1 MAEGVVGLMDRH
13 FVSLFD
19 EEEDRRCEG
28 GIEVGKRF
36 QMAGGLGNFPGMS
49 ERYAD
54 IALNSPVRRLFT
66 YRVPD
71 GMDPTTGQRI
81 RVPLRRE
88 VVLGIV
94 VHLHDRTPSFRTRP
108 IHSLVDDE
116 PVVNPGQMELAIW
129 IHRFYF
135 CSMGQILQ
143 TILPSGLNL
152 LGEKRIHTEPR
163 QESPSKDLN
172 EIIELLSEREYTLKE
187 ARSRWR
193 EGTDRKRLNR
203 LLREGWASV
212 VEDPAG
218 PGPPP
223 IQKGLS
229 WSDRASDGSI
239 VSLVRQG
246 RTAKWKEVLKQLWD
260 EKKLPD
266 TYSHLLE
273 LDGITRYSLDRLA
286 EEELVDV
293 VEIDPAVSTDA
304 ALETPVK
311 DPHTL
316 RGAQVEAGKAV
327 CEALDQDSFQSF
339 LLHGVTGSGKTEVY
353 IHALEHALGQ
363 DRGGIVLVPEIALT
377 PQTVFRFR
385 SVFGS
390 KVAVLH
396 SRMSDRERLD
406 AWNALRDGRARI
418 AIGPR
423 SAIFAPVHNLGL
435 IIVDEEH
442 DGSYKQIDPAPRY
455 HARDVAIM
463 RAWQEG
469 GVALLGSA
477 TPALGSYHAALRGKH
492 RLLELPDRPFGE
504 MPEVRVLD
512 LKQYRSAMRGPLT
525 VELAKAME
533 RALEDGEQVILLYN
547 RRGFA
552 SYLICT
558 DCGHIPQSPGS
569 SVSLTYH
576 SQRELLRCHYTGYS
590 RPRDRQCES
599 CGGPNLIPMG
609 SGTQQ
614 IEEEIAALFPDRTLL
629 RMDRD
634 TTSGRHAHQRLYEQ
648 FLNGEAQIL
657 IGTQLVAKG
666 LDFPNVTVVGV
677 LHAETE
683 LAFPSWRAG
692 ERMFQL
698 LSQVAG
704 RAGRARKPGTV
715 YVQTWKPEHRSIQ
728 CAKRHD
734 YKGFATAELAERQAL
749 AYPPWSRMVVFHIR
763 DQEEQMAQ
771 EAAACVAQSARAET
785 RDGAVLGPSP
795 SVIEQV
801 NGRWNWEVTLKLHP
815 ARDDREIEAILTTI
829 MERYGKTK
837 PEGAGRVQIQV
848 DVDAIE

>member
-1 MAEGVVGLMDRH
+1 
-13 FVSLFD
+13 
-19 EEEDRRCEG
+19 
-28 GIEVGKRF
+28 
-36 QMAGGLGNFPGMS
+36 MAGGLGSFPAMP

-54 IALNSPVRRLFT
+54 IALYSPVRRLFT
-66 YRVPD
+66 YRIPD
-71 GMDPTTGQRI
+71 GVEPSLGHRV
-81 RVPLRRE
+81 RVPLRRD

-94 VHLHDRTPSFRTRP
+94 VHIHDRKPSFRTRP
-108 IHSLVDDE
+108 IHSLVDEE
-116 PVVNPGQMELAIW
+116 PVVNPDQLELAVW

-143 TILPSGLNL
+143 TLLPAGLNL
-152 LGEKRIHTEPR
+152 SGEKRVYPGER
-163 QESPSKDLN
+163 QEAPPDELRAM
-172 EIIELLSEREYTLKE
+172 IEQLQERPRSLKE

-193 EGTDRKRLNR
+193 EGSDRKRLNR
-203 LLREGWASV
+203 LLREEWVSV
-212 VEDPAG
+212 IEDPAG
-218 PGPPP
+218 PGAPQP
-223 IQKGLS
+223 QKGLR
-229 WSDRASDGSI
+229 WSDRASDRSVETCIG
-239 VSLVRQG
+239 QG
-246 RTAKWKEVLKQLWD
+246 RTSKWKQTLDRLWS
-260 EKKLPD
+260 EKRLPD
-266 TYSHLLE
+266 TYSRLLE
-273 LDGITRYSLDRLA
+273 IEGITRYTLDRIS
-286 EEELVDV
+286 EESLVDV
-293 VEIDPAVSTDA
+293 VEIEPEDPVIVDA
-304 ALETPVK
+304 EEGSGREPN
-311 DPHTL
+311 PL
-316 RGAQVEAGKAV
+316 RGAQIEAGDAV
-327 CEALDQDSFQSF
+327 CKALDQEKFQSF

-353 IHALEHALGQ
+353 IHALSHALRQG
-363 DRGGIVLVPEIALT
+363 RGGIVLVPEIALT
-377 PQTVFRFR
+377 PQTVSRFR

-390 KVAVLH
+390 NVAVLH
-396 SRMSDRERLD
+396 SRLSDRERLD
-406 AWNALRDGRARI
+406 AWNRLRTGEARI

-423 SAIFAPVHNLGL
+423 SAIFAPVQRPGL

-463 RAWQEG
+463 RAWQQG

-525 VELAKAME
+525 VELAEAME
-533 RALEDGEQVILLYN
+533 KALAENEQVILLYN

-576 SQRELLRCHYTGYS
+576 RKQELLRCHYTGYS
-590 RPRDRQCES
+590 RPRDRVCES
-599 CGGPNLIPMG
+599 CGSQNLVPMG

-614 IEEEIAALFPDRTLL
+614 IEEEIARLFPDRTLL

-648 FLNGEAQIL
+648 FLRGDADIL

-677 LHAETE
+677 LQAETE

-704 RAGRARKPGTV
+704 RAGRAKKPGTV
-715 YVQTWKPEHRSIQ
+715 YVQTWKPDHRSVRF
-728 CAKRHD
+728 AERHD
-734 YKGFATAELAERQAL
+734 YKGFASAELAERQSL
-749 AYPPWSRMVVFHIR
+749 AYPPWSRMVVFHVR
-763 DQEEQMAQ
+763 DQEERITQRV
-771 EAAACVAQSARAET
+771 AASLARTARAET
-785 RDGAVLGPSP
+785 REGAVLGPSP

-815 ARDDREIEAILTTI
+815 ARDDRAIEEVLTAI
-829 MERYGKTK
+829 MERYEREK
-837 PEGAGRVQIQV
+837 PEGSGRVQIQI

>member
-1 MAEGVVGLMDRH
+1 
-13 FVSLFD
+13 
-19 EEEDRRCEG
+19 
-28 GIEVGKRF
+28 
-36 QMAGGLGNFPGMS
+36 MS
-49 ERYAD
+49 QRYAD
-54 IALNSPVRRLFT
+54 IALYSPVRRLFT
-66 YRVPD
+66 YRIPEGLELECGHRV
-71 GMDPTTGQRI
+71 

-94 VHLHDRTPSFRTRP
+94 VHLHNRKPTFQTRP
-108 IHSLVDDE
+108 IHSLVDED
-116 PVVNPGQMELAIW
+116 PVVKNDQLELAIW

-143 TILPSGLNL
+143 TLLPAGLNL
-152 LGEKRIHTEPR
+152 TGEKRVSMIDR
-163 QESPSKDLN
+163 QDPIPADL
-172 EIIELLSEREYTLKE
+172 ETMVKQLHEGTHSLKE

-193 EGTDRKRLNR
+193 EGRDRKRLNR
-203 LLREGWASV
+203 LLREGWALV
-212 VEDPAG
+212 VEDPIG
-218 PGPPP
+218 PGTPRP
-223 IQKGLS
+223 QKGLR
-229 WSDRASDGSI
+229 WSGQASDTTI
-239 VSLVRQG
+239 EALVNRG
-246 RTAKWKEVLKQLWD
+246 RSNKWKKTLDRLWN
-260 EKKLPD
+260 EKLLPD
-266 TYSHLLE
+266 TYSRLME
-273 LDGITRYSLDRLA
+273 QEDVTRYSLDRIA
-286 EEELVDV
+286 EEPLVEV
-293 VEIDPAVSTDA
+293 VEIEPADPQNGTVEKARKEPNS
-304 ALETPVK
+304 
-311 DPHTL
+311 L
-316 RGAQVEAGKAV
+316 RGVQIEAGDAV
-327 CEALDQDSFQSF
+327 CQALDKGAFQSF

-353 IHALEHALGQ
+353 IHALAHALRQG
-363 DRGGIVLVPEIALT
+363 RGGIVLVPEIALT

-390 KVAVLH
+390 EVAVLH
-396 SRMSDRERLD
+396 SRLSDRERLD
-406 AWNALRDGRARI
+406 AWNRIREGQARI

-423 SAIFAPVHNLGL
+423 SAVFAPIQRLGL

-463 RAWQEG
+463 RAWQQDA
-469 GVALLGSA
+469 VVLLGSA
-477 TPALGSYHAALRGKH
+477 TPALGSWHAALRGKH

-504 MPEVRVLD
+504 MPEVRILD

-525 VELAKAME
+525 VELEEAM
-533 RALEDGEQVILLYN
+533 RNALEEGNQVILLYN

-576 SQRELLRCHYTGYS
+576 RKRELLRCHYTGYS
-590 RPRDRQCES
+590 RPRDQTCES
-599 CGGPNLIPMG
+599 CGRTNLIPMG

-614 IEEEIAALFPDRTLL
+614 IEEEVAELFPDWTVL

-634 TTSGRHAHQRLYEQ
+634 TTSGRHAHQNLYDQ
-648 FLNGEAQIL
+648 FLRGDAQIL

-677 LHAETE
+677 LQAETE

-704 RAGRARKPGTV
+704 RAGRATKPGTV
-715 YVQTWKPEHRSIQ
+715 YVQTWKPDHRSVRF
-728 CAKRHD
+728 AEHHD
-734 YKGFATAELAERQAL
+734 YKGFASAELEERQSL

-763 DQEEQMAQ
+763 DQEESMAQ
-771 EAAACVAQSARAET
+771 RVAACIAHSARAKT
-785 RDGAVLGPSP
+785 REGAVLGPSP

-815 ARDDREIEAILTTI
+815 ARDDRAIEEVLTAI
-829 MERYGKTK
+829 MAYYEQEK
-837 PEGAGRVQIQV
+837 PEGAGRVQIQI